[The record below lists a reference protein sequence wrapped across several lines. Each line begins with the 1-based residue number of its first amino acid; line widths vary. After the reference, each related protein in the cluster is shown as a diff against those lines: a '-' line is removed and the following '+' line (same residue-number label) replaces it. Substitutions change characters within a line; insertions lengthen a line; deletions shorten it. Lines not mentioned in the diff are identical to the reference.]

1 MPCFAGG
8 ENAVNPEEPKP
19 EDRGESASD
28 RAQSAQDRLNALTSK
43 KPERD
48 SAKQGKEA
56 DRKTVLTEKQRI
68 EARRARQARRRRK
81 PVAGNPL
88 SKGLRVVGFEVRRT
102 AAFLGNSVIAAL
114 AALGPVFSAV
124 GMGLVWLIEQVGK
137 GLKTLQKLFLRL
149 LAAAG
154 RLVLAADKVLTPHR
168 ALLLIGAVAAVILG
182 ISQYK
187 GLGSIEIGQAGYS
200 GIEDL
205 ARAPAIDKTTPAG
218 VHTRIFIPLA
228 ALAFAAVVVV
238 GLGSAGSLAKR
249 LSGYRRFASMVL
261 VAIGLL
267 ILVVALLID
276 LPDATDTTEA
286 SLAYSGVQAR
296 ILGGFWLELAA
307 GAALTI
313 SGLALLLEPSLGRA
327 RDPQRQNRRRESGE
341 RQEEDR
347 NLERER
353 RRERR
358 QREGKDGPMPGAIN
372 GGSA

>member
-1 MPCFAGG
+1 M
-8 ENAVNPEEPKP
+8 NPEEPKP